1 MKNLKKIGKM
11 KKTILAFMAVIF
23 SITSWSQPVLS
34 AQVSSQE
41 VGEYQSFRLVYSFNQ
56 NAGDL
61 KLPDFKNEFSLVS
74 GPMTSMQQRIINGRQ
89 SIERSWT
96 YVVKPK
102 RKGQFTIRP
111 ASIQYKG
118 ETYSSNAI
126 NIRVVSQTEID
137 KDPNSINNKAKNFA
151 FVVPYVSKKKIYEG
165 EPIYADLKLVWK
177 SDIKQPNMEDE
188 PAFPGFFSQSIE
200 LKNARGVRNTYKGQ
214 PVIEATIRKYL
225 LIPKQSGMSNWPNS
239 IITIPTGIPT
249 GRRDWFNNPEYQF
262 VNQVHQ
268 INWPT
273 IEVLPLPEK
282 GKPESFNGAV
292 GDYDLTVSISRTEV
306 KANESMSLKVT
317 LRGDGNLKLIDVP
330 SIEFPPG
337 IESYDPKYNSDIDF
351 RESGFKG
358 FKQEE
363 YLLVPRYK
371 GTYKINS
378 LTFSY
383 FNPKTE
389 RYETVKTDPIEITVT
404 EGPSAPLSASGE
416 KGEETAAKDNVVQ
429 LGEDIRFIKT
439 EFTGKE
445 KHNSNFFKNRFFWIL
460 LLGSYFGFALVLMF
474 PVFRSWFKKDSKT
487 ETIRAAG
494 RKAKKRLEQSKK
506 ALKNKQPELFY
517 SELER
522 AINDFVS
529 EKFQVPKADLKR
541 EVIKKVLSENQLDAE
556 EIDQILS
563 QCEMARYAPQSQV
576 DMSQIYERLE
586 NWFNKLEK

>member
-11 KKTILAFMAVIF
+11 KGTILAFLAAIF
-23 SITSWSQPVLS
+23 SLTAWSQPVLS

-41 VGEYQSFRLVYSFNQ
+41 VGEYQSFRLVYTFNQ
-56 NAGDL
+56 YADDL
-61 KLPDFKNEFSLVS
+61 KLPNFQNEFSIVS
-74 GPMTSMQQRIINGRQ
+74 GPMTSMQQRIINGQQ

-96 YVVKPK
+96 YVIKPK
-102 RKGQFTIRP
+102 RRGKFTIRP
-111 ASIQYKG
+111 ASISFKG
-118 ETYSSNAI
+118 ETYSSNTI
-126 NIRVVSQTEID
+126 TVSVISQTELD

-151 FVVPYVSKKKIYEG
+151 FVVPYVSKKKVYEG

-188 PAFPGFFSQSIE
+188 PTFPGFFSQSIE

-225 LIPKQSGMSNWPNS
+225 LIPKQSGMSDWPNS
-239 IITIPTGIPT
+239 VITIPTGIPT

-268 INWPT
+268 INWPS

-292 GDYDLTVSISRTEV
+292 GDFDLKVNVSRTEV
-306 KANESMSLKVT
+306 KANESISLKVT
-317 LRGDGNLKLIDVP
+317 LRGEGNLKLIDVP
-330 SIEFPPG
+330 TIDFPPG

-371 GTYKINS
+371 GIYKINS

-383 FNPKTE
+383 FNPSSK
-389 RYETVKTDPIEITVT
+389 RYETVNTEPFEITVT
-404 EGPSAPLSASGE
+404 EGPSAPLSASGN
-416 KGEETAAKDNVVQ
+416 KGDDISTKDNVAQ

-439 EFTGKE
+439 EFIGKE
-445 KHNSNFFKNRFFWIL
+445 KQDSNFFKNRFFWIL
-460 LLGSYFGFALVLMF
+460 LFGSYFGFALVLLF

-487 ETIRAAG
+487 EAIRGAG
-494 RKAKKRLEQSKK
+494 RKAKRRLAQSKK
-506 ALKNKQPELFY
+506 ALQNNQPELFY
-517 SELER
+517 SELEK

-529 EKFQVPKADLKR
+529 DKFQVSKADLKR
-541 EVIKKVLSENQLDAE
+541 EVVRKVLTENNLDAE

-563 QCEMARYAPQSQV
+563 QCEMARYAPKSQV
-576 DMSQIYERLE
+576 DMGHIYERLQ